1 MNWKGLWKMSIKK
14 NKEYIKSIE
23 KENDKLWGENTEL
36 KKKLEMVTKN
46 HEYNAV
52 FLDGLYAMLRS
63 RSLGRATVKK
73 IEEGQYLFDMGEP
86 FSLDEAAEAATAY
99 LEKYNKGELSE
110 SSN

>member
-23 KENDKLWGENTEL
+23 EQRDRLYDENTEL
-36 KKKLEMVTKN
+36 KKKLEMVAKN

-52 FLDGLYAMLRS
+52 FLDGLCAMLMARKN
-63 RSLGRATVKK
+63 GRATVKQ
-73 IEEGQYLFDMGEP
+73 EGDGYTFDSGEP
-86 FSLDEAAEAATAY
+86 FSVDEAAEAATAY

>member
-23 KENDKLWGENTEL
+23 KENDKLWGENNEL
-36 KKKLEMVTKN
+36 KEKLEMVTKN

-52 FLDGLYAMLRS
+52 FLDGLYAMLMARKN
-63 RSLGRATVKK
+63 GRATVKQ
-73 IEEGQYLFDMGEP
+73 EGDGYTFDSGEP
-86 FSLDEAAEAATAY
+86 FSVDEAVEAATAY

>member
-23 KENDKLWGENTEL
+23 KENDKLWGENNEL
-36 KKKLEMVTKN
+36 KEKLEMVTKN

-63 RSLGRATVKK
+63 RSLGRATVKQ
-73 IEEGQYLFDMGEP
+73 EGDGYTFDSGEP
-86 FSLDEAAEAATAY
+86 FSVDEAAEAATAY